1 MKRLILLL
9 LVFVSLVGG
18 AQSVVQRLSS
28 NTTGRDS
35 VPVPQHMKFMGIP
48 IDGTLTSFTKELKK
62 KGLKHIET
70 FDREQIKFFV
80 GNFAGYTDCLVYA
93 IAASPEGSRVVGV
106 VVTFAPDEK
115 WSGLASQYE
124 TLKRRLT
131 SKYGKPATCVERFQT
146 YVQPNDDFMRMQYLK
161 SDKCEYKCVF
171 ETEEGMIALEISHK
185 DWDFGDFNN
194 VSLTY
199 IDRAN
204 GVAMDQDA
212 IDDL

>member
-1 MKRLILLL
+1 MKRLIFLLL
-9 LVFVSLVGG
+9 AFVSLTVSG
-18 AQSVVQRLSS
+18 QSVENRLSPS
-28 NTTGRDS
+28 TVGCDS
-35 VPVPQHMKFMGIP
+35 VPVQQHMKFMGIP
-48 IDGTLTSFTKELKK
+48 INGTLTSFTKELKK
-62 KGLKHIET
+62 KGFKHIEA

-106 VVTFAPDEK
+106 VVTFAPDEQ

-131 SKYGKPATCVERFQT
+131 SKYGEPATCVERFQT
-146 YVQPNDDFMRMQYLK
+146 YVQPHDDFMRMQYLK
-161 SDKCEYKCVF
+161 SDKCEYECVF
-171 ETEEGMIALEISHK
+171 ETEEGMIALEISHR

-194 VSLTY
+194 VTLTY
-199 IDRAN
+199 IDRTN